1 MDEIRETVN
10 ENSDSQNANDS
21 QNAESRPGISEPFE
35 LLEKNVRKFVD
46 SSDQADDPT
55 IEEEL
60 KKIAVDIQENISV
73 FDQVIDD
80 PTKIQRVL
88 ESINELAEAYP
99 YFDSSETNVAT
110 DFIRRH
116 TETITER
123 LKPPKTVLSQE
134 ERSIRLEC
142 FRCLFNLASK
152 TNDSSLIDPYISI
165 FLESIGKE
173 IGFSEVRGNQMQ
185 LLGTQKLPGQLLDYY
200 YVYGSSE
207 QSEIYKQIIEKLISF
222 IDEVK
227 KEGND
232 LERMARVFNTLSEG
246 GDGSRTARNL
256 LLEQILKDRGLSTA
270 LISDWVDG
278 EESAIAKH
286 LLAIEALEKKRPG
299 ITNLLNSEFG
309 IACFGFYP
317 QELLIAQYDELNDV
331 TKPYGVYLSA
341 RSDENGA
348 IAGFTP
354 RLLSSLGIQIASS
367 YRLRI
372 IEAGSRLEIAKQLIK
387 LNHRYGNYQKISFAV
402 LAGHGEKD
410 NIQFGSSYKKRAKLT
425 LDDLRGKSLN
435 RVGDF
440 FVPHH
445 TIILQSCSTGIEG
458 GIAQKLSEGLE
469 ADVIAPDSPGFIQS
483 IKVSLAGEKPIFD
496 VVYNTGNLGFRPTK
510 MYYSRGQKHF
520 NNEEVGVE

>member
-60 KKIAVDIQENISV
+60 KKITVDIQENISV

-88 ESINELAEAYP
+88 ESIN
-99 YFDSSETNVAT
+99 
-110 DFIRRH
+110 
-116 TETITER
+116 ER

-246 GDGSRTARNL
+246 GDGSRTA
-256 LLEQILKDRGLSTA
+256 
-270 LISDWVDG
+270 
-278 EESAIAKH
+278 
-286 LLAIEALEKKRPG
+286 
-299 ITNLLNSEFG
+299 
-309 IACFGFYP
+309 
-317 QELLIAQYDELNDV
+317 
-331 TKPYGVYLSA
+331 
-341 RSDENGA
+341 
-348 IAGFTP
+348 
-354 RLLSSLGIQIASS
+354 
-367 YRLRI
+367 
-372 IEAGSRLEIAKQLIK
+372 
-387 LNHRYGNYQKISFAV
+387 
-402 LAGHGEKD
+402 
-410 NIQFGSSYKKRAKLT
+410 
-425 LDDLRGKSLN
+425 
-435 RVGDF
+435 
-440 FVPHH
+440 
-445 TIILQSCSTGIEG
+445 
-458 GIAQKLSEGLE
+458 
-469 ADVIAPDSPGFIQS
+469 
-483 IKVSLAGEKPIFD
+483 
-496 VVYNTGNLGFRPTK
+496 
-510 MYYSRGQKHF
+510 
-520 NNEEVGVE
+520 